1 MIENNLANK
10 NALGADPVEQIRQE
24 RNQEPAAETQTVP
37 RRHNPR
43 LVFTNPDDYFNRFYS
58 DLLMEQ
64 QEQQ

>member
-24 RNQEPAAETQTVP
+24 RNQEPAAEPTRNKP
-37 RRHNPR
+37 RQNPR
-43 LVFTNPDDYFNRFYS
+43 WLFLWDEFFD

-64 QEQQ
+64 QEQ